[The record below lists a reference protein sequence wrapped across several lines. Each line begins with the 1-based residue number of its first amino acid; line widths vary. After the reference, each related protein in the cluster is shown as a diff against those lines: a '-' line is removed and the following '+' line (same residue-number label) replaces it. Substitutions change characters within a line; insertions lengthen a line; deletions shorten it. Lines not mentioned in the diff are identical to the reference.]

1 VSRSHIES
9 SDARLRAPRPARAD
23 GCCPRSLDGY
33 AHAERGRT
41 LLALATSL
49 VPFFALWTLM
59 YYSLRVSYLLTLL
72 LAVPT
77 AGFVVRVYILFHDCA
92 HGSLFRG
99 KRTNAVVGACLALL
113 VFTPFAQ
120 WRQDHAAHHAT
131 GSDLDRRG
139 TGDVPTLTVAEYR
152 EKSWAGRLGYRL
164 FRNPL
169 IMFGLGPLYA
179 MLIEPRWAKASAPA
193 RIKRSV
199 YGTDLALVV
208 AIGVMC
214 VLVGWRAFLL
224 VEAPLVPLAGGV
236 GLWLFYVQHQF
247 DATWWRRS
255 PDWSF
260 VDAAL
265 LGSSY
270 LKLPRVLQFLTGNIG
285 LHHVHHLNPKVPNY
299 SLQRAH
305 DETPVVQDVPQVTL
319 WMGLRAVRLKLWD
332 EDTGRMVTWA
342 AARPSRTP
350 LGARLAE
357 SSAS

>member
-1 VSRSHIES
+1 MSRSHIETS
-9 SDARLRAPRPARAD
+9 GDRPVSRPARAD
-23 GCCPRSLDGY
+23 GCCPRSLDRY
-33 AHAERGRT
+33 AHADLGHT

-49 VPFFALWTLM
+49 LPFLALWTLM

-99 KRTNAVVGACLALL
+99 KRMNTIVGTFLGLL

-120 WRQDHAAHHAT
+120 WRLEHAGHHAT

-139 TGDVPTLTVAEYR
+139 IGDVPTLTVAEYR
-152 EKSWAGRLGYRL
+152 ERSWAGRLGYRL

-169 IMFGLGPLYA
+169 IMFGIGPIYA
-179 MLIEPRWAKASAPA
+179 MLIQPRWTKSTAPA

-199 YGTDLALVV
+199 YGTDVVLVV
-208 AIGVMC
+208 AITAMC
-214 VLVGWRAFLL
+214 VLIGWRAFVL
-224 VEAPLVPLAGGV
+224 VEAPLLPLAGGA

-270 LKLPRVLQFLTGNIG
+270 LKLPKVLQFFTGSIG

-299 SLQRAH
+299 NLQRAH
-305 DETPVVQDVPQVTL
+305 DGTPVVQDVPRVTL

-332 EDTGRMVTWA
+332 EDTARLVTWA
-342 AARPSRTP
+342 DARPPR
-350 LGARLAE
+350 ARLDALLVE
-357 SSAS
+357 GTAS

>member
-1 VSRSHIES
+1 MSLLHKKTSGDRVVSRS
-9 SDARLRAPRPARAD
+9 PRPD
-23 GCCPRSLDGY
+23 GCCPRSLDRY
-33 AHAERGRT
+33 ARPHLGRT
-41 LLALATSL
+41 LLSLTTSL
-49 VPFFALWTLM
+49 VPFFGLWTLM
-59 YYSLRVSYLLTLL
+59 YFSLRVSYLLTLL

-99 KRTNAVVGACLALL
+99 KRMNSIVGVFLGLL

-120 WRQDHAAHHAT
+120 WRQEHAGHHAT

-152 EKSWAGRLGYRL
+152 QRSWAGRLGYRL

-169 IMFGLGPLYA
+169 IMFGLGPIYA
-179 MLIEPRWAKASAPA
+179 MIIQPRWTKSTASP

-199 YGTDLALVV
+199 YGTDLALVLAV
-208 AIGVMC
+208 GAMC
-214 VLVGWRAFLL
+214 LLVGWRAFVL
-224 VEAPLVPLAGGV
+224 VEAPLIPLAGGA

-247 DATWWRRS
+247 PATWWRRS
-255 PDWSF
+255 PDWSY

-270 LKLPRVLQFLTGNIG
+270 LKLPHVLQFLTGNIG

-299 SLQRAH
+299 NLQRAH
-305 DETPVVQDVPQVTL
+305 NETPVVQDVPQVTL

-332 EDTGRMVTWA
+332 EDAGRLVTWA
-342 AARPSRTP
+342 EARPPRRP
-350 LGARLAE
+350 LTALLAE
-357 SSAS
+357 GSAS

>member
-1 VSRSHIES
+1 MSLPQIETASDRPGSR
-9 SDARLRAPRPARAD
+9 AVRPD
-23 GCCPRSLDGY
+23 GCCPRSLDRY
-33 AHAERGRT
+33 ARPHLGRT

-49 VPFFALWTLM
+49 LPFLGLWTLM
-59 YYSLRVSYLLTLL
+59 YFSLRVSYLLTLL

-77 AGFVVRVYILFHDCA
+77 AGFLVRVYILFHDCA
-92 HGSLFRG
+92 HGSLFRS
-99 KRTNAVVGACLALL
+99 KRLNSMVGAFLGLI
-113 VFTPFAQ
+113 VFTPFAY
-120 WRQDHAAHHAT
+120 WRQDHAGHHAT

-152 EKSWAGRLGYRL
+152 ERSWAARLGYRL

-169 IMFGLGPLYA
+169 IMFGLGPIFA
-179 MLIEPRWAKASAPA
+179 MIIEPRWTKATASA

-199 YGTDLALVV
+199 YGTDVALVL
-208 AIGVMC
+208 AIAGAC
-214 VLVGWRAFLL
+214 ALIGWRAFVL

-236 GLWLFYVQHQF
+236 GIWLFYVQHQF

-270 LKLPRVLQFLTGNIG
+270 LKLPKVLQFLTGNIG

-299 SLQRAH
+299 NLQRAH
-305 DETPVVQDVPQVTL
+305 DETPVVQDVPRVTL
-319 WMGLRAVRLKLWD
+319 WKGLCATRLKLWD
-332 EDTGRMVTWA
+332 EDTARLVTWA
-342 AARPSRTP
+342 EARPPRAP
-350 LGARLAE
+350 LGALLAE
-357 SSAS
+357 GSAS